1 MRFCRARSVLLVALV
16 TALLAVAP
24 AAVASE
30 QHPTL
35 SEMEAEIMC
44 PICHEPLNMSDSAV
58 AKRIEAY
65 IAVRI
70 KAGDTKSEIKRKLVA
85 QFGPGILAN
94 APDRAAWTLPLVA
107 ATVALVM
114 LGFAAWRWRRRGDPP
129 VEPLDPELDARVDE
143 ALARYDA

>member
-1 MRFCRARSVLLVALV
+1 
-16 TALLAVAP
+16 
-24 AAVASE
+24 
-30 QHPTL
+30 
-35 SEMEAEIMC
+35 
-44 PICHEPLNMSDSAV
+44 MSDSAV

-94 APDRAAWTLPLVA
+94 APDRAAWTLPLVGA
-107 ATVALVM
+107 AIALVV
-114 LGFAAWRWRRRGDPP
+114 LGFAAWHWRRRGDPP
-129 VEPLDPELDARVDE
+129 PEPLDPELDARVDE

>member
-1 MRFCRARSVLLVALV
+1 MRFCRARGVLLLALV
-16 TALLAVAP
+16 IALVAVAP
-24 AAVASE
+24 AVASE

-44 PICHEPLNMSDSAV
+44 PVCHEPLEMSDSAA

-70 KAGDTKSEIKRKLVA
+70 RAGDTKSEIKRKLVA
-85 QFGPGILAN
+85 QFGPQILAN
-94 APDRAAWTLPLVA
+94 APDRAAWTLPLVG
-107 ATVALVM
+107 ATVALVVVG
-114 LGFAAWRWRRRGDPP
+114 LAAWRWRRRGDAPA
-129 VEPLDPELDARVDE
+129 EPLDPELDARVDE

>member
-1 MRFCRARSVLLVALV
+1 VVRRSF
-16 TALLAVAP
+16 ALLLTVCALIVVAP
-24 AAVASE
+24 AAASE

-35 SEMEAEIMC
+35 AEMEGEIMC
-44 PICHEPLNMSDSAV
+44 PVCHEPLDMSDSAV

-85 QFGPGILAN
+85 QFGPGILADS
-94 APDRAAWTLPLVA
+94 PDKTAWTLPLILTGA
-107 ATVALVM
+107 ALVVVAF
-114 LGFAAWRWRRRGDPP
+114 LARHWVKARGRESEP
-129 VEPLDPELDARVDE
+129 PLDPELDARVDE

>member
-1 MRFCRARSVLLVALV
+1 MRFCRARGVLLLALV
-16 TALLAVAP
+16 TALVAVAP
-24 AAVASE
+24 AVASE

-44 PICHEPLNMSDSAV
+44 PVCHEPLEMSDSAA

-85 QFGPGILAN
+85 QFGPQ
-94 APDRAAWTLPLVA
+94 TLPLVG
-107 ATVALVM
+107 ATVALVV
-114 LGFAAWRWRRRGDPP
+114 LGFAAWRWRRRGDVPG
-129 VEPLDPELDARVDE
+129 EPLDPELDARVDE

>member
-1 MRFCRARSVLLVALV
+1 MRCCRARSVLLLVLVAALV
-16 TALLAVAP
+16 AVAP
-24 AAVASE
+24 AMASE

-44 PICHEPLNMSDSAV
+44 PVCHEPLNMSDSV
-58 AKRIEAY
+58 VSKRIEAY

-70 KAGDTKSEIKRKLVA
+70 RAGDTKSEIKRKLVA

-107 ATVALVM
+107 ATVALVV

-129 VEPLDPELDARVDE
+129 AEPLDPELDARVDE